1 MTDHRTPELTV
12 RVRTVPEA
20 VVVAAAGDLDL
31 GTAPVLRA
39 RARAALAGRPGA
51 LIVDL
56 GAITFCGSAGLQVLA
71 ELVTATAV
79 ADLPFAVVA
88 DRRQVL
94 RSLQITRMDATLAL
108 HPTVD
113 GACAWIRQQADDP
126 A

>member
-1 MTDHRTPELTV
+1 MTDDGTPALTV

-31 GTAPVLRA
+31 ATAPVLRA
-39 RARAALAGRPGA
+39 RAWAALDGRPGA

-56 GAITFCGSAGLQVLA
+56 GAITFCGSAGLQVIA
-71 ELVTATAV
+71 ELAGETTA

-88 DRRQVL
+88 TGRPVL
-94 RSLQITRMDATLAL
+94 RSLQVTRMDTTVAL

-113 GACAWIRQQADDP
+113 GARAWLRRRRPDGG
-126 A
+126 

>member
-1 MTDHRTPELTV
+1 MTDDGTSTLTV

-56 GAITFCGSAGLQVLA
+56 AAITFCGSAGLQVIA
-71 ELVTATAV
+71 ELAGETAA
-79 ADLPFAVVA
+79 ADLPFALVA
-88 DRRQVL
+88 DGRPVL
-94 RSLQITRMDATLAL
+94 RSLQVTRMDSTLAL

-113 GACAWIRQQADDP
+113 GACAWLRERP
-126 A
+126 ANGG

>member
-1 MTDHRTPELTV
+1 VTDDGTPALTV

-39 RARAALAGRPGA
+39 RARAALDGRPGA

-56 GAITFCGSAGLQVLA
+56 GAVTFCGSAGLQVIA
-71 ELVTATAV
+71 ELAGESAA
-79 ADLPFAVVA
+79 ADVPFAVVA
-88 DRRQVL
+88 AGRPVL
-94 RSLQITRMDATLAL
+94 RSLQVTRMDTTLAL

-113 GACAWIRQQADDP
+113 GACAWIRQRP
-126 A
+126 VRGG

>member
-1 MTDHRTPELTV
+1 MTDDGASTLTV

-20 VVVAAAGDLDL
+20 VVVAPAGDLDL

-56 GAITFCGSAGLQVLA
+56 AAITFCGSAGLQVIA
-71 ELVTATAV
+71 ELAGATAA

-88 DRRQVL
+88 DGRPVL
-94 RSLQITRMDATLAL
+94 RSLQVTRMDRTLAL

-113 GACAWIRQQADDP
+113 GACAWLRERP
-126 A
+126 ANGG

>member
-1 MTDHRTPELTV
+1 VTDDRTPVLTV

-39 RARAALAGRPGA
+39 RARTALAGRPGA

-56 GAITFCGSAGLQVLA
+56 GAVSFCGSAGLQVIA
-71 ELVTATAV
+71 ELVTETAA
-79 ADLPFAVVA
+79 ADLPFALVA
-88 DRRQVL
+88 AGRPVL
-94 RSLQITRMDATLAL
+94 RALQITRLDSTLAL

-113 GACAWIRQQADDP
+113 GACAWLRERP
-126 A
+126 AAPG